1 MKKIFAFL
9 LALCWFT
16 TAFTQSTDTRL
27 YELRIYHTE
36 NGRMNA
42 LIQRFTNHTT
52 KLFEKHGMTNEGYWL
67 DMADSNK
74 LLYIVSFP
82 NLVARDS
89 AWKSFIADPEW
100 VKVRDNSEKDGK
112 ILKKIESIYLTKTDF
127 STIIKHRKKRA
138 VKKQPY
144 VFELR
149 TYYCLPDRLP
159 ALESRFRNHTMRLF
173 EKHGMVNIAYWKTVE
188 KDGQQPRLVYILAHP
203 SEAAGKASFDAFVK
217 DPSWIKVRDD
227 SEKDGKIIEKI
238 ESVYMKPL
246 PFSKIK

>member
-1 MKKIFAFL
+1 MKKLILCML
-9 LALCWFT
+9 LLVGFSAAW
-16 TAFTQSTDTRL
+16 AQNTDTRL
-27 YELRIYHTE
+27 YELRIYHT
-36 NGRMNA
+36 NDGRMNA

-82 NLVARDS
+82 NLAARDS
-89 AWKSFIADPEW
+89 AWKAFIADPEW
-100 VKVRDNSEKDGK
+100 KKVAADSEKDGK
-112 ILKKIESIYLTKTDF
+112 ILKGIESIYLNKTDF
-127 STIIKHRKKRA
+127 STNIKHRKKRA
-138 VKKQPY
+138 VKKHPY

-159 ALESRFRNHTMRLF
+159 ALETRFRNHTMRLF

-203 SEAAGKASFDAFVK
+203 SEAAGKAAFDAFRQ
-217 DPSWIKVRDD
+217 DPAWIKVRDD
-227 SEKDGKIIEKI
+227 SEKDGKIVDKI

-246 PFSKIK
+246 AFSKIK

>member
-74 LLYIVSFP
+74 LIYIVSFP
-82 NLVARDS
+82 NLAARDS